1 MKFLVIYIFLLIY
14 IFINKYTD
22 YNNKTLEKEILKDIE
37 EKLERDYNYYQQI
50 KQPNGLDKAPEEWI
64 KIAVENTLDHLFES
78 QGKLKPVITLIKKC
92 YNDYIQS
99 LEHKCVHYENENK
112 KHIAWIQEIENE
124 KELLKAQIEQFKA
137 QIETSN
143 KEIIKLNDIVSTM
156 K

>member
-1 MKFLVIYIFLLIY
+1 MHYI
-14 IFINKYTD
+14 
-22 YNNKTLEKEILKDIE
+22 EKEILKEIE

-99 LEHKCVHYENENK
+99 LEHKCSHFEGETAKYTTKIFELE
-112 KHIAWIQEIENE
+112 AE
-124 KELLKAQIEQFKA
+124 KEQLKTQLDQYKAQIENASK
-137 QIETSN
+137 ETLN
-143 KEIIKLNDIVSTM
+143 LNEIISSMRKETEN
-156 K
+156 KAK